1 MSSLGQGVTFD
12 SFILAFEKLLFCP
25 GLIDGPRP
33 VASLATRS
41 PSFVLDFSSLTL
53 DSSHSTGDLRD
64 PSATPVM
71 EKLFP
76 ELLSTHRWGD
86 LAIKQYLNKIDQM
99 ACGTAG
105 IVGLFIYKVFSGSYS
120 LIRSIN
126 CSITGMVSLC
136 AGCNLFAPW
145 ASCVVAAVGASAY
158 LLVSGLLVALRI
170 DDPVDAIAVHGA
182 GGIVGILAVP
192 VFMEVLTVIH
202 L

>member
-1 MSSLGQGVTFD
+1 
-12 SFILAFEKLLFCP
+12 
-25 GLIDGPRP
+25 
-33 VASLATRS
+33 
-41 PSFVLDFSSLTL
+41 
-53 DSSHSTGDLRD
+53 
-64 PSATPVM
+64 
-71 EKLFP
+71 
-76 ELLSTHRWGD
+76 
-86 LAIKQYLNKIDQM
+86 
-99 ACGTAG
+99 
-105 IVGLFIYKVFSGSYS
+105 
-120 LIRSIN
+120 
-126 CSITGMVSLC
+126 MVSLC

>member
-1 MSSLGQGVTFD
+1 
-12 SFILAFEKLLFCP
+12 
-25 GLIDGPRP
+25 
-33 VASLATRS
+33 
-41 PSFVLDFSSLTL
+41 
-53 DSSHSTGDLRD
+53 
-64 PSATPVM
+64 
-71 EKLFP
+71 
-76 ELLSTHRWGD
+76 
-86 LAIKQYLNKIDQM
+86 M

-120 LIRSIN
+120 LVRSIN

-158 LLVSGLLVALRI
+158 LLLSGLLVAFRV

-192 VFMEVLTVIH
+192 VFMEVIGIEICVYIAKSSDCSVRADSLRATQT
-202 L
+202 LQWRPSESTP

>member
-1 MSSLGQGVTFD
+1 
-12 SFILAFEKLLFCP
+12 
-25 GLIDGPRP
+25 
-33 VASLATRS
+33 
-41 PSFVLDFSSLTL
+41 
-53 DSSHSTGDLRD
+53 
-64 PSATPVM
+64 
-71 EKLFP
+71 
-76 ELLSTHRWGD
+76 
-86 LAIKQYLNKIDQM
+86 M

-158 LLVSGLLVALRI
+158 LLLSGLLVAFRV

-192 VFMEVLTVIH
+192 VFMEVIGREICVMQNILTFICGTFCRADS
-202 L
+202 LRATQTLQWRR